1 MGLFPPC
8 DIPASRNQDF
18 INFASS
24 KKHLSNM
31 WIEGRLLTFMLI
43 TTTTFINLAIIGLK
57 EDCYRKEEIDND
69 D

>member
-1 MGLFPPC
+1 MGLFPPY

-31 WIEGRLLTFMLI
+31 WIESS
-43 TTTTFINLAIIGLK
+43 
-57 EDCYRKEEIDND
+57 C
-69 D
+69 